1 MKLTHKHLH
10 LLLTGEKKK
19 PKALHPKKLM
29 YYKHKGYKCK
39 KHPDC
44 KFCKEIHRKKKKI
57 LFENEH
63 IIVIMGRR
71 HHKGHL
77 VILTRTHEEHLMLL
91 HPHTLESFFN
101 DTIKVCRA
109 LHKAIKFDR
118 LNLEY
123 LDNWDP
129 HIHWNIYP
137 RFKTDKDWGN
147 PPVIPPK
154 DKKIKPKKLTEK
166 ELKILKKELAKIQ

>member
-1 MKLTHKHLH
+1 MANYHKVF
-10 LLLTGEKKK
+10 EKKFLK
-19 PKALHPKKLM
+19 TKSQHPD
-29 YYKHKGYKCK
+29 

-44 KFCKEIHRKKKKI
+44 KFCNLVKDKKNI
-57 LFENEH
+57 IYENPH
-63 IIVIMGRR
+63 IIVVFGRP

-77 VILTRTHEEHLMLL
+77 VVLTRAHEEHIMKL
-91 HPHTLESFFN
+91 HEKSLDSLFN
-101 DTIKVCRA
+101 DTMKVCKA

-123 LDNWDP
+123 LNNWDP

-147 PPVIPPK
+147 PPKIP
-154 DKKIKPKKLTEK
+154 KKNGKFKPKNLS
-166 ELKILKKELAKIQ
+166 KKELAVFKKQLSKI